1 MTACPGEWFSNV
13 PRPSPYKRRS
23 HAAGRRAARA
33 TSAAF
38 NFLSDR
44 ERARFVR

>member
-13 PRPSPYKRRS
+13 PRSSPYKRRS
-23 HAAGRRAARA
+23 HAAVRRARA